1 MPHIHEKIDFTAS
14 VYIVY
19 KDKVLLRKH
28 DKYKMWLG
36 PGGHIELD
44 EDPVEAVIRE
54 AKEEV
59 GLDIEIADSLIHSKN
74 PDLYTYDPSHHKEL
88 APPRFLN
95 RHFVSESHE
104 HVDLVYFARTKT
116 DDIKQGANE
125 VSDEVRWFTAK
136 EIDDP
141 QYGVRD
147 DVKHYAKEALKT
159 LSS

>member
-1 MPHIHEKIDFTAS
+1 MPHIHEKIDFTVSA
-14 VYIVY
+14 YIVY

-44 EDPVEAVIRE
+44 EDPNDAIIRE

-59 GLDIEIADSLIHSKN
+59 GLDIEIAGPSAFPEN
-74 PDLYTYDPSHHKEL
+74 PDLYQYDPSHHKEL

-95 RHFVSESHE
+95 RHFVNESHE
-104 HVDLVYFARTKT
+104 HVDLVYLARANTSHT
-116 DDIKQGANE
+116 KQGENE
-125 VSDEVRWFTAK
+125 ISDEVRWFTAK

-141 QYGVRD
+141 QYGIHD
-147 DVKHYAKEALKT
+147 DVKHYAKEALKI